1 MTWRERM
8 APHQMAFHALAVL
21 IGISALITPP
31 RGLALLVPH
40 GELLLWAS
48 LLMGTGVAGAFA
60 PFLRIPEGIALERAT
75 LWMQSLTLVWIII
88 SAIYYQ
94 GAGEMLGLAAY
105 VAWIAA
111 NVARDRQIA
120 SALTKSRNPPGE

>member
-1 MTWRERM
+1 
-8 APHQMAFHALAVL
+8 
-21 IGISALITPP
+21 
-31 RGLALLVPH
+31 
-40 GELLLWAS
+40 
-48 LLMGTGVAGAFA
+48 
-60 PFLRIPEGIALERAT
+60 
-75 LWMQSLTLVWIII
+75 MQSLTLVWIII